1 MYLKTF
7 SLIALLAVSVL
18 TFFLGTATLAF
29 TAPKAEGL
37 DVDTVYSD
45 PFAYKG
51 EIKVR
56 GAVAGLEPEKNL
68 FLVIDYREYVAC
80 QSVACPAKWITVSA
94 SGKLPASGKVVEIK
108 GVIDKDESAKGG
120 FVLKASEVKVK

>member
-1 MYLKTF
+1 MRLSRF
-7 SLIALLAVSVL
+7 SLIGLIFLIVL
-18 TFFLGTATLAF
+18 SLGTAALAF

-56 GAVAGLEPEKNL
+56 GAAAGLEPDKNR
-68 FLVIDYREYVAC
+68 FLVIDYKEYVAC

-94 SGKLPASGKVVEIK
+94 SGKLPESGKVVEIK
-108 GVIDKDESAKGG
+108 DAIEKDESAKGG
-120 FVLKASEVKVK
+120 FVLNASEVKVK

>member
-1 MYLKTF
+1 MPLKRF
-7 SLIALLAVSVL
+7 SLIWLISLIALSLA
-18 TFFLGTATLAF
+18 TAALAF

-56 GAVAGLEPEKNL
+56 GAVGGLEPEKNR
-68 FLVIDYREYVAC
+68 FLVIDYREFVAC
-80 QSVACPAKWITVSA
+80 QGVSCPAKWITVSA
-94 SGKLPASGKVVEIK
+94 SGKLPDQGKVVEIK
-108 GVIDKDESAKGG
+108 GTIEKDETGKGG
-120 FVLKASEVKVK
+120 FILKAGEVKVK

>member
-1 MYLKTF
+1 MHLPRF
-7 SLIALLAVSVL
+7 SLISLIFLMAFSLA
-18 TFFLGTATLAF
+18 TAAFAF

-56 GAVAGLEPEKNL
+56 GAVAGLEPEKNR
-68 FLVIDYREYVAC
+68 FLIIDYREYVAC
-80 QSVACPAKWITVSA
+80 QGVACPAKWATVSY
-94 SGKLPASGKVVEIK
+94 SGQLPPSGKVVEIK
-108 GVIDKDESAKGG
+108 GAIEKDETAKGG

>member
-1 MYLKTF
+1 MHLPRF
-7 SLIALLAVSVL
+7 SLIGLIFLIA
-18 TFFLGTATLAF
+18 FFLATAAFAF

-56 GAVAGLEPEKNL
+56 GAVAGVEPEKNR
-68 FLVIDYREYVAC
+68 FVVIDYREYVAC
-80 QSVACPAKWITVSA
+80 QSVTCPAKWITVCA
-94 SGKLPASGKVVEIK
+94 SGKLPESGKVVEIK
-108 GVIDKDESAKGG
+108 GAIEKDESAKGG

>member
-1 MYLKTF
+1 MHLPKF
-7 SLIALLAVSVL
+7 SLFGLIFLVVL
-18 TFFLGTATLAF
+18 SLGTAALAF

-56 GAVAGLEPEKNL
+56 GAVASLEPEKRR
-68 FLVIDYREYVAC
+68 FLVIDYKEYVAC

-94 SGKLPASGKVVEIK
+94 SGKLPESGKVVEIK
-108 GVIDKDESAKGG
+108 GAIEKDESAKGG

>member
-1 MYLKTF
+1 MYIPRF
-7 SLIALLAVSVL
+7 SLIGLIFLIV
-18 TFFLGTATLAF
+18 FFLGTAAFAF

-56 GAVAGLEPEKNL
+56 GAVTGLEPEKNR

-80 QSVACPAKWITVSA
+80 QGVSCPAKWITVSA
-94 SGKLPASGKVVEIK
+94 SGNLPESGKVVEIK
-108 GVIDKDESAKGG
+108 GMIEKDESAKGG
-120 FVLKASEVKVK
+120 FILKASEVKVK

>member
-1 MYLKTF
+1 MSKKSVALMALVF
-7 SLIALLAVSVL
+7 LALIA
-18 TFFLGTATLAF
+18 ATPAFAF

-37 DVDTVYSD
+37 DVDTIYPD

-56 GAVAGLEPEKNL
+56 GAVAGLEPEKKR
-68 FLVIDYREYVAC
+68 FLIIDYREYVAC
-80 QSVACPAKWITVSA
+80 QGVACPAKWATVSY
-94 SGKLPASGKVVEIK
+94 SGQLPPSGKVVEIK
-108 GVIDKDESAKGG
+108 GSIEKDEAAKGG

>member
-1 MYLKTF
+1 MSKKRL
-7 SLIALLAVSVL
+7 SLIALVFLSLLAASS
-18 TFFLGTATLAF
+18 ALAF

-37 DVDTVYSD
+37 DVDTIYPD

-56 GAVAGLEPEKNL
+56 GAVAGLDLEKNR
-68 FLVIDYREYVAC
+68 FLIIDYREYVAC
-80 QSVACPAKWITVSA
+80 QGVACPAKWATVSY
-94 SGKLPASGKVVEIK
+94 SGQLPPSGKVVEIK
-108 GVIDKDESAKGG
+108 GAIEKDEAAKGG

>member
-1 MYLKTF
+1 MYLTRF
-7 SLIALLAVSVL
+7 SLIGLIFLIVL
-18 TFFLGTATLAF
+18 SLGTAALAF

-37 DVDTVYSD
+37 DVDMVYSD

-56 GAVAGLEPEKNL
+56 GAVASLEPEKNR

-80 QSVACPAKWITVSA
+80 QGVACPAKWATVSYSGQLPP
-94 SGKLPASGKVVEIK
+94 SGKIVEVK
-108 GVIDKDESAKGG
+108 GTIEKDEGAKGG
-120 FVLKASEVKVK
+120 FVIKASEVKVK

>member
-1 MYLKTF
+1 MYPMRFL
-7 SLIALLAVSVL
+7 LIGLLAIFVL
-18 TFFLGTATLAF
+18 TLGTAAFAF

-56 GAVAGLEPEKNL
+56 GAVAGLEPEKNR
-68 FLVIDYREYVAC
+68 FLAIDYREYVAC
-80 QSVACPAKWITVSA
+80 QGVGCPAKWITVST
-94 SGKLPASGKVVEIK
+94 SGKLPESGKVVEIK
-108 GVIDKDESAKGG
+108 GVIEKDESAKGG
-120 FVLKASEVKVK
+120 FVLKGSEVRVK

>member
-1 MYLKTF
+1 MHLPKLSSIGLIF
-7 SLIALLAVSVL
+7 LIALSIA
-18 TFFLGTATLAF
+18 TAAFAF

-56 GAVAGLEPEKNL
+56 GAVASLEPEKNR

-80 QSVACPAKWITVSA
+80 QSVTCPAKWITVSA
-94 SGKLPASGKVVEIK
+94 SGKLPESGKVVEIK
-108 GVIDKDESAKGG
+108 GAIQKDESAKGG

>member
-1 MYLKTF
+1 MYSKRFL
-7 SLIALLAVSVL
+7 LIGLLAIFVL
-18 TFFLGTATLAF
+18 TLGTAAFAF

-56 GAVAGLEPEKNL
+56 GAVAGLEPEKNR
-68 FLVIDYREYVAC
+68 FLVIDYKEYVAC

-94 SGKLPASGKVVEIK
+94 GGKLPESGKVVEIK
-108 GVIDKDESAKGG
+108 GAIEKDESAKGG

>member
-1 MYLKTF
+1 MKKKIL
-7 SLIALLAVSVL
+7 SGVL
-18 TFFLGTATLAF
+18 TLTCLLTLGLATQAVAF

-51 EIKVR
+51 EIKIR
-56 GAVAGLEPEKNL
+56 GAVAGLEAEKNR

-80 QSVACPAKWITVSA
+80 KGVSCPAKWLTVS
-94 SGKLPASGKVVEIK
+94 SGGKLPESGQVVEIK
-108 GVIDKDESAKGG
+108 GAIEKDESGKGG
-120 FVLKASEVKVK
+120 FILKASEVKVK

>member
-1 MYLKTF
+1 MHFTRF
-7 SLIALLAVSVL
+7 SLIGLI
-18 TFFLGTATLAF
+18 FLIVFSMGTAAFAF

-56 GAVAGLEPEKNL
+56 GAVAGLEPEKSR
-68 FLVIDYREYVAC
+68 FLVIDYKEYVAC

-94 SGKLPASGKVVEIK
+94 SGKLPESGKVVEIK
-108 GVIDKDESAKGG
+108 GAIEKDESAKGG

>member
-1 MYLKTF
+1 M
-7 SLIALLAVSVL
+7 
-18 TFFLGTATLAF
+18 
-29 TAPKAEGL
+29 
-37 DVDTVYSD
+37 VYSD

-56 GAVAGLEPEKNL
+56 GAVSNLETEKNR

-80 QSVACPAKWITVSA
+80 KGVSCPAKWITVSYG
-94 SGKLPASGKVVEIK
+94 GKLPESGKVVEIK
-108 GVIDKDESAKGG
+108 GAIEKDESAKGG

>member
-1 MYLKTF
+1 MYLTRF
-7 SLIALLAVSVL
+7 SMVGLILLIVFSM
-18 TFFLGTATLAF
+18 GTAAYAF

-56 GAVAGLEPEKNL
+56 GAVASVEPEKNR

-80 QSVACPAKWITVSA
+80 QSVTCPAKWITVSA
-94 SGKLPASGKVVEIK
+94 SGKLPESGKVVEIK
-108 GVIDKDESAKGG
+108 GAVEKDESAKGG
-120 FVLKASEVKVK
+120 FILKASEVKVK

>member
-1 MYLKTF
+1 MPLPKF
-7 SLIALLAVSVL
+7 SLFGLIFLIVLSLA
-18 TFFLGTATLAF
+18 TPALAF

-56 GAVAGLEPEKNL
+56 GAVASLEPEKSR
-68 FLVIDYREYVAC
+68 FLIIDYREYLTC
-80 QSVACPAKWITVSA
+80 QGVACPVKWITVFA
-94 SGKLPASGKVVEIK
+94 SGKLPESGKVVEIK
-108 GVIDKDESAKGG
+108 GVIEKDESAKGG

>member
-1 MYLKTF
+1 MSKK
-7 SLIALLAVSVL
+7 SLSLVALGLLSLLAV
-18 TFFLGTATLAF
+18 TAAFAF

-51 EIKVR
+51 EIRMR
-56 GAVAGLEPEKNL
+56 GAVTGPEPEKNR
-68 FLVIDYREYVAC
+68 FLIIDYREYVAC
-80 QSVACPAKWITVSA
+80 QGVSCPAKWITVVT
-94 SGKLPASGKVVEIK
+94 SGKLPESGKVVEIK
-108 GVIDKDESAKGG
+108 GGIEKDETAKGG

>member
-1 MYLKTF
+1 MHLRKF
-7 SLIALLAVSVL
+7 PMIGLIFLISLS
-18 TFFLGTATLAF
+18 LGTGAAAF

-51 EIKVR
+51 EVKIR
-56 GAVAGLEPEKNL
+56 GAVAALEAEKNR

-80 QSVACPAKWITVSA
+80 KGVACPAKWITVSV

-108 GVIDKDESAKGG
+108 GTIEKDESGKGG
-120 FVLKASEVKVK
+120 FLLKASEVKVK

>member
-1 MYLKTF
+1 MNLQRF
-7 SLIALLAVSVL
+7 SSICLIFLIALSFA
-18 TFFLGTATLAF
+18 TAAFAF

-56 GAVAGLEPEKNL
+56 GAVAGLESEKNW

-80 QSVACPAKWITVSA
+80 QGTSCPAKWITVSV
-94 SGKLPASGKVVEIK
+94 SGKLPESGKVVEIK
-108 GVIDKDESAKGG
+108 GVIEKDETGKGG

>member
-1 MYLKTF
+1 MKKKILSGT
-7 SLIALLAVSVL
+7 LTLVCLLAL
-18 TFFLGTATLAF
+18 GLGTVAFAF

-56 GAVAGLEPEKNL
+56 GAVAGLEAEKNR

-80 QSVACPAKWITVSA
+80 KGVSCPAKWITVSYG
-94 SGKLPASGKVVEIK
+94 GKLPAQGNVVEIK
-108 GVIDKDESAKGG
+108 GAIDKDESAKGG
-120 FVLKASEVKVK
+120 FVLKAGEVKVK

>member
-1 MYLKTF
+1 MFKKRL
-7 SLIALLAVSVL
+7 SLLVLVLLSLLVS
-18 TFFLGTATLAF
+18 TAALAF

-37 DVDTVYSD
+37 DVDMVYSD

-56 GAVAGLEPEKNL
+56 GAVASLEPEKNR

-80 QSVACPAKWITVSA
+80 QSVTCPAKWITVSA
-94 SGKLPASGKVVEIK
+94 GGKLPEAGKVVEIK
-108 GVIDKDESAKGG
+108 GAIEKDESGKGG

>member
-1 MYLKTF
+1 MHLRKIPVIGLIL
-7 SLIALLAVSVL
+7 LIALS
-18 TFFLGTATLAF
+18 LGTGATAF

-56 GAVAGLEPEKNL
+56 GAVAGLETEKKR
-68 FLVIDYREYVAC
+68 FMVIDYREYVAC
-80 QSVACPAKWITVSA
+80 EGVTCPDKWITVSV
-94 SGKLPASGKVVEIK
+94 SGQLPASGKVVEIK
-108 GVIDKDESAKGG
+108 GTIEKDESGKGG